1 MSAGL
6 REITKLLEERAMLRA
21 LERGPEAK
29 LKWLRGQREQV
40 AALLAEIEKA
50 IEEAEGVQR

>member
-6 REITKLLEERAMLRA
+6 REVTKLLEERAMLRA

-29 LKWLRGQREQV
+29 LKWLRGQRDEV
-40 AALLAEIEKA
+40 RALLAEIEKA
-50 IEEAEGVQR
+50 IEEEEGV

>member
-1 MSAGL
+1 MRASL
-6 REITKLLEERAMLRA
+6 REVTQLLEEKEMLRA

-50 IEEAEGVQR
+50 IQEAEGVEP